1 MMISELQFLNTSMT
15 MPVLKLDLEK
25 NPLLY
30 PLMSMTKKNKQ
41 KLIWRIEL
49 EMKWHKKFGNVKFLS
64 YLYHM
69 EKENSTPL
77 IIKLAIITICSLIII
92 AIVEFTSNNE
102 PEKEK
107 VEVDYYDHFDKL

>member
-1 MMISELQFLNTSMT
+1 
-15 MPVLKLDLEK
+15 
-25 NPLLY
+25 
-30 PLMSMTKKNKQ
+30 
-41 KLIWRIEL
+41 
-49 EMKWHKKFGNVKFLS
+49 
-64 YLYHM
+64 M